1 MTESQST
8 ADTAPLPE
16 ELLEALEQAAAQ
28 GNAQAQYRLAV
39 MYANGDGVPLNYSK
53 AADYLLQAAEQ
64 GSAESQRLLAWLYAN
79 GYGVE
84 QDYSKARHWFA
95 QAAEGGDA
103 KAQYS
108 LGFMYQTGYYET
120 TPDVKEMLKWYQ
132 RSADQGNASAQL
144 ALGKLLAEG
153 KQVAQNEEAA
163 FQWLTLAIMHG
174 SEAAKKELAML
185 SARLDSE
192 QLRQFRNNM
201 MQRMMLGGWGGRVG
215 VLGNLQR
222 LQQQSVRLL

>member
-8 ADTAPLPE
+8 DDTTLPE
-16 ELLEALEQAAAQ
+16 ELLNTLEQAAVE
-28 GNAQAQYRLAV
+28 GNVQAQYRLAV

-53 AADYLLQAAEQ
+53 AADYLLQAAQQ
-64 GSAESQRLLAWLYAN
+64 GSAEAQRLLAWLHAN

-84 QDYSKARHWFA
+84 QDYPQARYWFT

-120 TPDVKEMLKWYQ
+120 PPDNAEMLKWYQ
-132 RSADQGNASAQL
+132 RAADQGNASAQL

-153 KQVAQNEEAA
+153 KRVAQNDEAA

-185 SARLDSE
+185 SARLGSE
-192 QLRQFRNNM
+192 QLERFRSNM
-201 MQRMMLGGWGGRVG
+201 MQRMMPGG
-215 VLGNLQR
+215 
-222 LQQQSVRLL
+222 